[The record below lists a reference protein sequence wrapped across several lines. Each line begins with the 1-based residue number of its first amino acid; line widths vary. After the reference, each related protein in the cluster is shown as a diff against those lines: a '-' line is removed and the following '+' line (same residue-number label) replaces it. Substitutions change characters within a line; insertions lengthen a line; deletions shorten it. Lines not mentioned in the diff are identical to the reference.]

1 MSILEVICPVCD
13 EVLELSDADRAELEI
28 GDLIVCENCHAEME
42 VTRNDG
48 DEFDLELMG
57 ILTTCPNC
65 GEEFDVTEEMLGEG
79 DSSAQGHAVV
89 QCPHCQARIELEFED
104 DGAGTAAQPA

>member
-13 EVLELSDADRAELEI
+13 EVLELSDADRAELNV
-28 GDLIVCENCHAEME
+28 GDVIVCENCHAEME

-48 DEFDLELMG
+48 DDFDLELMG

-65 GEEFDVTEEMLGEG
+65 GEEFDVTEDMLEASASSGASSEEG
-79 DSSAQGHAVV
+79 SAQVT
-89 QCPHCQARIELEFED
+89 CPHCQARIELEFEEES
-104 DGAGTAAQPA
+104 AQP